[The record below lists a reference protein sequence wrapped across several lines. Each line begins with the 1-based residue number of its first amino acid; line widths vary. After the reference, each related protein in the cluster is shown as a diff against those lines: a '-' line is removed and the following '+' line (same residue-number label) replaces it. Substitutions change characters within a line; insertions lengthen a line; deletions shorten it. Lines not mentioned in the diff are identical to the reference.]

1 MSYYPVTNSA
11 IADILDA
18 LGKPDVATN
27 LRWSEGERGSHRL
40 ESETTALREE
50 LAAVEEE
57 LRHAIEENDRLV
69 AAMCP
74 RCTRKL
80 EKTA

>member
-1 MSYYPVTNSA
+1 MSYPVTNSS

-18 LGKPDVATN
+18 LGKSDAATN
-27 LRWSEGERGSHRL
+27 LRWSEGEPGRRL
-40 ESETTALREE
+40 EDETAVLREQLTAAEEE
-50 LAAVEEE
+50 LA
-57 LRHAIEENDRLV
+57 HAIEENDRLV

-74 RCTRKL
+74 QCSKKL